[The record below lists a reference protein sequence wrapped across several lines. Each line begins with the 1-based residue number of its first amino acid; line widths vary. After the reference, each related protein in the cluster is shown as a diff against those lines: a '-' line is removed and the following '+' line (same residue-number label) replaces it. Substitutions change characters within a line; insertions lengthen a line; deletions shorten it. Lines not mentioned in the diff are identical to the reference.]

1 MSHYAVHIPID
12 KDMRFF
18 PKYVRKGLSDKD
30 AAYASLVE
38 GMDKSLGDIMNWL
51 QRNGEAENTCAVH
64 REMGRHRKARHT
76 QRKQH
81 NNRGPLPYYTR
92 HGGREAV

>member
-38 GMDKSLGDIMNWL
+38 GMDKKFGRYYGLVGQKRRGEKHHYCIFRRQWGLGNI
-51 QRNGEAENTCAVH
+51 
-64 REMGRHRKARHT
+64 ARV
-76 QRKQH
+76 
-81 NNRGPLPYYTR
+81 
-92 HGGREAV
+92 A